1 MQDSMTMTESNTLA
15 KLVHQALE
23 SNPQITDQ
31 LIA

>member
-1 MQDSMTMTESNTLA
+1 MAMAKSNTLA

-23 SNPQITDQ
+23 SYPQITDQ